1 MEVRVRCGTGAR
13 ERGPCARGHLDG
25 RPHGLRRSAVSA
37 GMNRPVKI
45 TLKLGM
51 YVQNKPVTRRNI
63 HRFHADD
70 ACTAACVAFKNML
83 DGMLARGRVES
94 HSSLGGPL
102 RTWWPS

>member
-1 MEVRVRCGTGAR
+1 MNLGGRVTRFVFSGGILPFGMTPPGLPSPLSMLGSILVEVRVRCGTGAR

-51 YVQNKPVTRRNI
+51 YVQK
-63 HRFHADD
+63 
-70 ACTAACVAFKNML
+70 
-83 DGMLARGRVES
+83 
-94 HSSLGGPL
+94 
-102 RTWWPS
+102 